1 MKTCLITGASGFL
14 GREVARELA
23 QDWTVAGLGHQ
34 HAADGLRRVD
44 LREREQVRG
53 LVADTRP
60 DAVVLLAA
68 YRDPDFCE
76 GNPAETARLNVDP
89 VRYFAETLPAGVP
102 LLFVSTDYVFDGRQP
117 PYVETSPRNP
127 ISEYGRSKCA
137 AEDVLA
143 SRPGSIVLRVPLLIG
158 VAATYKASGFIPQM
172 IDALRAGQPQEADDV
187 LVRFPCAIRDVAAA
201 IRFLLA
207 GGHAGTFHL
216 SGPRGGTRYAW
227 TLETARVLGLSAAPF
242 TPSKTVI
249 PRKAGRPP
257 NSQLDDTKLRRL
269 GFTMATDPMDV
280 VRDILRAYPTETGR
294 T

>member
-23 QDWTVAGLGHQ
+23 QTWTVAGLGHQ
-34 HAADGLRRVD
+34 HAAGGIRSVD
-44 LREREQVRG
+44 LREREQVKA
-53 LVADTRP
+53 LVTETRP

-117 PYVETSPRNP
+117 PYVETSSRNP

-143 SRPGSIVLRVPLLIG
+143 SRPGAIVLRVPLLIG
-158 VAATYKASGFIPQM
+158 VATTYKA
-172 IDALRAGQPQEADDV
+172 
-187 LVRFPCAIRDVAAA
+187 PC
-201 IRFLLA
+201 
-207 GGHAGTFHL
+207 G
-216 SGPRGGTRYAW
+216 
-227 TLETARVLGLSAAPF
+227 
-242 TPSKTVI
+242 
-249 PRKAGRPP
+249 
-257 NSQLDDTKLRRL
+257 
-269 GFTMATDPMDV
+269 
-280 VRDILRAYPTETGR
+280 
-294 T
+294 